1 MWSAIYRLAD
11 FARHKR
17 RMRLWDPD
25 AAAGR
30 RGEDIAHR
38 RLQRE
43 GMTVVAR
50 NYRTPSGSGEIDLV
64 AWDRDTLVFV
74 EVKSRSSAEYGP
86 PDRAIDNE
94 KLKKMARAARD
105 YVRRTDTPWEKVR
118 FDVITVLL
126 TTPPVVSHYRDAF
139 SIQALMNP
147 SR

>member
-1 MWSAIYRLAD
+1 MWSAFYRLAD
-11 FARHKR
+11 FARHKG
-17 RMRLWDPD
+17 RMRSWDPG

-74 EVKSRSSAEYGP
+74 EVKSRTSAEYGP
-86 PDRAIDNE
+86 PDRAIDPE
-94 KLKKMARAARD
+94 KLRKVVRAAQD
-105 YVRRTDTPWEKVR
+105 YTRRTGASWEKVR
-118 FDVITVLL
+118 FDVITVVF
-126 TTPPVVSHYRDAF
+126 TTPPAVSYYRDAF
-139 SIQALMNP
+139 SIKALVNP
-147 SR
+147 N

>member
-11 FARHKR
+11 FARHR
-17 RMRLWDPD
+17 GRMRSWDAD

-64 AWDRDTLVFV
+64 AWDRGTLVFV

-86 PDRAIDNE
+86 PDRAVDNE
-94 KLKKMARAARD
+94 KLKKIARAARD
-105 YVRRTDTPWEKVR
+105 YARRTGAPWEEVR
-118 FDVITVLL
+118 FDLITVLL
-126 TTPPVVSHYRDAF
+126 TTPPAVSHYRDAF
-139 SIQALMNP
+139 SIKTLANP